1 MLNTSAELSMIN
13 LQLQLILD
21 LKKKK
26 HVLLINYTFM
36 KLISVG
42 QNGFLVC

>member
-21 LKKKK
+21 LKKK